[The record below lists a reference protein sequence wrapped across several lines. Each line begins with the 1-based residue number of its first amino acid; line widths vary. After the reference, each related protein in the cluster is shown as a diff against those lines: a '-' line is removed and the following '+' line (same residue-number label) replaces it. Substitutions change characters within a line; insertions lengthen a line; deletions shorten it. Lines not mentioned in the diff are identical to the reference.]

1 MDNSTLASS
10 ADYADALL
18 IARRAANILSAI
30 ILVILLFQ
38 VGLFFAARY
47 KIQVDASSRT
57 LDLLKYLVGL
67 TDFLGVVLPVI
78 LSFILALIVMIM
90 LLGRLLGV
98 SRLVLA
104 FVGCVV
110 LMVLLFP
117 WQAFLINQ
125 TFSSD
130 QFKIPGVLY
139 TWSELVLR
147 ARSHPDHPMLSLLY
161 WARFA
166 GWPVVAIALLLK
178 MQYNSA
184 KGLGAALRD
193 ASSTRT
199 GTDQPPANS

>member
-1 MDNSTLASS
+1 
-10 ADYADALL
+10 
-18 IARRAANILSAI
+18 
-30 ILVILLFQ
+30 
-38 VGLFFAARY
+38 
-47 KIQVDASSRT
+47 
-57 LDLLKYLVGL
+57 
-67 TDFLGVVLPVI
+67 

-98 SRLVLA
+98 SHLVLA

-125 TFSSD
+125 TFSSE

-139 TWSELVLR
+139 AWSELVLR
-147 ARSHPDHPMLSLLY
+147 ARSHPDRPLLSMLY
-161 WARFA
+161 WARFV

-178 MQYNSA
+178 IQFNGA

-193 ASSTRT
+193 AGPARM
-199 GTDQPPANS
+199 GIDQPPANL